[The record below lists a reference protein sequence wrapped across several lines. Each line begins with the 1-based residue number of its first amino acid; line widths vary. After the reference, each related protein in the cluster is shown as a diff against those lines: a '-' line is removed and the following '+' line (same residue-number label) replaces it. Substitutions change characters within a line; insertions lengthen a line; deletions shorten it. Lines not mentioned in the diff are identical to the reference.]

1 MVYYAPDLLLSL
13 TFLKEK
19 KMRKVALLLLLVF
32 FGGCISD
39 AEKSLS
45 DSREQEMTLG
55 RAQKEI
61 RVGMSQA
68 DVAAALGSPN
78 IVSKDSEGN
87 ESWIYDKIATQVSY
101 ARDTGGISAGAT
113 SLVPTWLLAL
123 SGQAQYSKSTGTS
136 TQTQKTLTI
145 VIKFDE
151 NSLVKNLSYHAS
163 KF

>member
-1 MVYYAPDLLLSL
+1 
-13 TFLKEK
+13 
-19 KMRKVALLLLLVF
+19 MRKFALLLLLVF
-32 FGGCISD
+32 VSGCISA
-39 AEKSLS
+39 AEEAARE
-45 DSREQEMTLG
+45 SREQEMTLG
-55 RAQKEI
+55 LAQKEI

-101 ARDTGGISAGAT
+101 ARDSGGISAGGAGVT
-113 SLVPTWLLAL
+113 GIGSWLLGL
-123 SGQAQYSKSTGTS
+123 SGQAQYSKATGTE
-136 TQTQKTLTI
+136 TQTQKTLTV

-151 NSLVKNLSYHAS
+151 NSLVKTLSYHQS